1 MQNKREF
8 NAETNRGLLKVLSV
22 LSTPFAMRVLADEGL
37 PTGTEP
43 TPPASSGGTLN
54 FEQLIA
60 QARKEE
66 KEKLYP
72 QIEKLKAENA
82 NLVSNI
88 NNYLLKIGDLEAL
101 IEKLQNEEGSS
112 EKDTQIANLT
122 QQVND
127 LTAELNQLKE
137 SVVDEETLRQ
147 QIAQE
152 YEDKYKLDKFRD
164 TAIAEAGDDILPV
177 FITEVVGTT
186 EDEIKTAIENAKKKT
201 FDTKKSLGLIDDEG
215 NPVGGK
221 KTTTPDDKGQ
231 QKQQNTPPAT
241 VPSTNGTEKFD
252 AEYVRNLDPSS
263 PEYAEW
269 RKKMGLK

>member
-1 MQNKREF
+1 MRRKSDF
-8 NAETNRGLLKVLSV
+8 NAETRKGLFKVLSV
-22 LSTPFAMRVLADEGL
+22 LSTAFVMSALADDGG
-37 PTGTEP
+37 TGATDP
-43 TPPASSGGTLN
+43 TPPVANGGSQLN

-60 QARKEE
+60 NARKEE
-66 KEKLYP
+66 KDKLYP
-72 QIEKLKAENA
+72 QIEKLKTENA

-88 NNYLLKIGDLEAL
+88 NNYLLKIGDLEEL
-101 IEKLQNEEGSS
+101 IKKLQEEGGDS

-127 LTAELNQLKE
+127 LTTELNQLKE
-137 SVVDEETLRQ
+137 SVVDEATLRQ
-147 QIAQE
+147 QIEKE

-164 TAIAEAGDDILPV
+164 TAIAEAGEAILPV
-177 FITEVVGTT
+177 FATEIVGTT

-215 NPVGGK
+215 NPVGGTK
-221 KTTTPDDKGQ
+221 PAQADDKGQ
-231 QKQQNTPPAT
+231 KKATPPTPAPSAT
-241 VPSTNGTEKFD
+241 GSEKYD
-252 AEYVRNLDPSS
+252 AEYVRNLDPRS

>member
-1 MQNKREF
+1 MRRKSDF
-8 NAETNRGLLKVLSV
+8 NAETRKGLFKVLSV
-22 LSTPFAMRVLADEGL
+22 LSTAFVMSALADDGG
-37 PTGTEP
+37 TGATDP
-43 TPPASSGGTLN
+43 TPPVANGGSQLN

-60 QARKEE
+60 NARKEE
-66 KEKLYP
+66 KDKLYP

-82 NLVSNI
+82 NLVSSI
-88 NNYLLKIGDLEAL
+88 NSYLLKIGDLEAL
-101 IEKLQNEEGSS
+101 IEKLQSENGES

-127 LTAELNQLKE
+127 LTTELNQLKE
-137 SVVDEETLRQ
+137 SVVDEATLRQ
-147 QIAQE
+147 QIEKE

-177 FITEVVGTT
+177 FATEIVGTT

-201 FDTKKSLGLIDDEG
+201 FDTKKSLGLIDEEG
-215 NPVGGK
+215 NPVGGNK
-221 KTTTPDDKGQ
+221 PTATDDKGQ
-231 QKQQNTPPAT
+231 KKATPPTPAPSAT
-241 VPSTNGTEKFD
+241 GSEKYD
-252 AEYVRNLDPSS
+252 AEYVRNLDPRS